1 MKVVL
6 LGAPGAGK
14 GTQCKSIIAR
24 YGLLHLSSGDILRQ
38 QRAEGT
44 ELGKKAQ
51 GYMDSGALVPD
62 EIIIEMMAKAIEKA
76 PVAGFI
82 LDGFPR
88 TVNQAVELD
97 KALAAKEQQIDV
109 VLNLQIDDSVVINR
123 ITGRRSC
130 PKCGAVYHIENLKPK
145 NDNKC
150 DLDGTEL
157 VQRPDD
163 TEQVLTNR
171 LETYHQQTEPLVDY
185 YRKNST
191 VHNFDAD
198 RNPNDVLASI
208 FEKLDAL
215 DTTKN
220 GDSVSNHESRGAND
234 KILN

>member
-1 MKVVL
+1 MKIVL

-14 GTQCKSIIAR
+14 GTQCKSIVEQ

-38 QRAEGT
+38 ERAEGT

-51 GYMDSGALVPD
+51 SYMDSGALVPD

-76 PVAGFI
+76 PAAGFI

-97 KALAAKEQQIDV
+97 NALAARGQQIDA
-109 VLNLQIDDSVVINR
+109 VLNLEIDDHVVTKR

-130 PKCGAVYHIENLKPK
+130 PTCGAVYHIENLKPK

-150 DLDGTEL
+150 DFDGTEL

-163 TEQVLTNR
+163 TEQVLANR
-171 LETYHQQTEPLVDY
+171 LETYHRQTEPLVDY
-185 YRKNST
+185 YKKNGT
-191 VHNFDAD
+191 VYNFDAD
-198 RNPNDVLASI
+198 RNPDDVRASI

-215 DTTKN
+215 VTT
-220 GDSVSNHESRGAND
+220 
-234 KILN
+234 